1 MDAIKDWFTNLKQQ
15 VTNFTADSKRTVS
28 ATKDVKAS
36 LADVQAELPA
46 VQDFVKDVQVQV
58 EKMNFKNK
66 PRLERITEAQ
76 TRIQDALNTLKKH

>member
-76 TRIQDALNTLKKH
+76 TRIQDALNSLKKH

>member
-36 LADVQAELPA
+36 LADVQTELPA

>member
-66 PRLERITEAQ
+66 PRMERIAEAQ

>member
-1 MDAIKDWFTNLKQQ
+1 MDALKDWFTNLKQQ
-15 VTNFTADSKRTVS
+15 VTNFTTDSKRTVS

-36 LADVQAELPA
+36 LANVQTELPA
-46 VQDFVKDVQVQV
+46 VQDFVKDVQNQV

-76 TRIQDALNTLKKH
+76 TRIQNALSSLKKH

>member
-1 MDAIKDWFTNLKQQ
+1 MDAIKDWFSNLKQQ

-36 LADVQAELPA
+36 LSDVQSELPA

>member
-76 TRIQDALNTLKKH
+76 TRIQDALNTLKKD

>member
-1 MDAIKDWFTNLKQQ
+1 MDALKDWFTNLKQQ
-15 VTNFTADSKRTVS
+15 VTNFTTDSKRTVS

-36 LADVQAELPA
+36 LANVQTELPA
-46 VQDFVKDVQVQV
+46 VQDFVKDVQIQV

-76 TRIQDALNTLKKH
+76 TRIQDALSSLKKH

>member
-66 PRLERITEAQ
+66 PRLERIVEAQ

>member
-1 MDAIKDWFTNLKQQ
+1 MDAIKDWFTHLKQQ
-15 VTNFTADSKRTVS
+15 VTNFIADSKRTVS

-66 PRLERITEAQ
+66 PRLERIAEAQ

>member
-1 MDAIKDWFTNLKQQ
+1 MDALKDWFTNLKQQ
-15 VTNFTADSKRTVS
+15 VTNFTTDSKRTVS

-36 LADVQAELPA
+36 LANVQTELPA
-46 VQDFVKDVQVQV
+46 VQGFVKDVQNQV

-76 TRIQDALNTLKKH
+76 TRIQNALSSLKKH

>member
-66 PRLERITEAQ
+66 PRLERIAEAQ

>member
-1 MDAIKDWFTNLKQQ
+1 MDALKDWFTNLKQQ
-15 VTNFTADSKRTVS
+15 VTNFTTDSKRAVS

-36 LADVQAELPA
+36 LANVQTELPA
-46 VQDFVKDVQVQV
+46 VQDFVKDVQIQV

-76 TRIQDALNTLKKH
+76 TRIQDALSSLKKH

>member
-1 MDAIKDWFTNLKQQ
+1 MDAIKDWFTHLKQQ

-66 PRLERITEAQ
+66 PRLERIAEAQ

>member
-36 LADVQAELPA
+36 LADVQSELPA

-76 TRIQDALNTLKKH
+76 TRIQDALNTLKKD

>member
-66 PRLERITEAQ
+66 PRLERIAEAQ
-76 TRIQDALNTLKKH
+76 TRIQDAPNTLKKH

>member
-36 LADVQAELPA
+36 LADVQSELPA